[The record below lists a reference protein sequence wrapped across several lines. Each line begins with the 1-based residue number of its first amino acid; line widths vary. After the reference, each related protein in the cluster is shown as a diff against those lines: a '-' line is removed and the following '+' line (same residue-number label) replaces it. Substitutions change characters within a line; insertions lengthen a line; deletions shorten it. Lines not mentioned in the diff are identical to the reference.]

1 MKIEK
6 LVIYGFGK
14 HQDRTIELDGQLSIL
29 YGSNEAGKTTIQQF
43 IIQTLFGFPARNQS
57 LPRYEP
63 KSGGKY
69 GGQLHITDAVYGRV
83 IIERVR
89 GKSAGDVTVFFEDGT
104 RGGDAELKM
113 ILRDYDRT
121 SFESVFS
128 FSIHELQGLERMT
141 EEQLSR
147 TLLASGTTGID
158 AVTKMESRL
167 EKEMTLLFKKNGRNP
182 EMNELIDEL
191 RDMEKDLKEFRG
203 RTELYGPYIT
213 RLREIDRTL
222 TEVTEREN
230 RLAAEMKTM
239 EKWLQ
244 AAPLAEKKNALQA
257 QIEELAIT
265 DFPADARRRMD
276 RAVDRLSETAAKQEY
291 LEQELARLKTAEA
304 QLPEIGP
311 LEQWMDKEAEWH
323 QLRTALRQN
332 QQEAVQ
338 LADDA
343 ERILALLGMNAHEAL
358 SADVSLNQ
366 QERLLA
372 HIEQLDEEQEN
383 KRFLDRKLAE
393 EKAGLAEAE
402 KELKYFL
409 AGEPP
414 EQERRQAEEWQ
425 EVSVKLAEA
434 KAASQLQK
442 NDSPQTV
449 NYILMALG
457 AIGIIAGVIQSNY
470 ALAGIAAL
478 AAAAGFWFLKKSG
491 KSAALSKDY
500 ADILQKYSGRETEY
514 EQVVRKLE
522 EYDRKLDG
530 FIDSID
536 AGKRRLAVLSK
547 EQHGEPARAA
557 YGQFLRELGI
567 QAEASRSTILQL
579 FEKLRDFQAVHSK
592 KIRITAD
599 IEQLDSELS
608 DLLKE
613 AAVVHG
619 KPLSAETMFS
629 VLRTDLEARRQHRS
643 HQLKSAEKQAELQ
656 TEWEQLA
663 VLTEQITRE
672 QQTLLD
678 EAKASG
684 VEDFY
689 RLCDA
694 WHRREQL
701 VQQLAPVESQLA
713 ALGELQQPAG
723 LTEDTAA
730 SYVAD
735 REVLLEQLK
744 QQRNE
749 LLAEQAEKLQA
760 TKNLV
765 SDSGYDEKLQ
775 LFEEKKEELAELAR
789 RWSIDKAIVEAI
801 KYTMDELKE
810 KKLPLVIAIAQK
822 YFCKLTHETYSGLE
836 MNPEGSFEAVRTD
849 GMRFLISELSQ
860 ATKEQAYLALR
871 LSLAV
876 SMETSHPFPI
886 IMDDPFV
893 HFDRRRLQQMI
904 NLIQELQKG
913 HQFIYFTCH
922 EVMEQAW
929 PNARIIDVAHIER
942 SVRL

>member
-1 MKIEK
+1 MRIEK

-83 IIERVR
+83 VIERVR

-104 RGGDAELKM
+104 RGGDEELKG
-113 ILRDYDRT
+113 ILRNYDRT

-158 AVTKMESRL
+158 AVTEMESRL
-167 EKEMTLLFKKNGRNP
+167 EKEMMLLFKKNGRNP
-182 EMNELIDEL
+182 EINELIEEL
-191 RDMEKDLKEFRG
+191 REIEKELKELRSK
-203 RTELYGPYIT
+203 TELYGPYLA
-213 RLREIDRTL
+213 RLQEIEEALSD
-222 TEVTEREN
+222 VTEQEGRA
-230 RLAAEMKTM
+230 AAEMKAM
-239 EKWLQ
+239 DRWLQ
-244 AAPLAEKKNALQA
+244 AAPLAEKRAALQT
-257 QIEELAIT
+257 QIEELMVT
-265 DFPADARRRMD
+265 DFPADGRRRMD
-276 RAVDRLSETAAKQEY
+276 RLADKLSEAAAKQGY
-291 LEQELARLKTAEA
+291 LKQELARLTTAEIE
-304 QLPEIGP
+304 LPEIQP
-311 LEQWMDKEAEWH
+311 LEQWLDKEAEWH
-323 QLRTALRQN
+323 QLRMALRQK

-338 LADDA
+338 LADDE
-343 ERILALLGMNAHEAL
+343 ERILALLGMNEHEAL
-358 SADVSLNQ
+358 NANVSLNQ
-366 QERLLA
+366 QERLLT
-372 HIEQLDEEQEN
+372 HIEELDEEQES
-383 KRFLDRKLAE
+383 KRFADLKLAE
-393 EKAGLAEAE
+393 EKKSLAEAE

-414 EQERRQAEEWQ
+414 ELERRQAEEWQ
-425 EVSVKLAEA
+425 EASVQLAQA
-434 KAASQLQK
+434 KAASQLQRK
-442 NDSPQTV
+442 GNPQTV

-457 AIGIIAGVIQSNY
+457 ILGIIAGVIQSNFF
-470 ALAGIAAL
+470 LAGIAAL

-491 KSAALSKDY
+491 KSGDLSKEY
-500 ADILQKYSGRETEY
+500 ADILQKYSGREMEY
-514 EQVVRKLE
+514 EQLVRKLE
-522 EYDRKLDG
+522 AYDRKLDG
-530 FIDSID
+530 YIDSID
-536 AGKRRLAVLSK
+536 ASKRRLSNLSK
-547 EQHGEPARAA
+547 EQQGEPARAA
-557 YGQFLRELGI
+557 YEQFLRELGI
-567 QAEASRSTILQL
+567 QTETSRSTILQL

-592 KIRITAD
+592 KIRIAA
-599 IEQLDSELS
+599 ELERLDSEL
-608 DLLKE
+608 LEWLE
-613 AAVVHG
+613 GAAAVYG
-619 KPLSAETMFS
+619 KPLSADTMFS
-629 VLRTDLEARRQHRS
+629 VLRTELEARRQLRS

-656 TEWEQLA
+656 AEREQLA

-672 QQTLLD
+672 QQNLLD
-678 EAKASG
+678 EATATDA
-684 VEDFY
+684 EDFY

-694 WHRREQL
+694 WHRKELL

-713 ALGELQQPAG
+713 ALGEVQQPVG
-723 LTEDTAA
+723 LTEETADDYA
-730 SYVAD
+730 AA
-735 REVLLEQLK
+735 RENRLEQLK
-744 QQRNE
+744 QQRNA
-749 LLAEQAEKLQA
+749 LLKEQAEKLQT

-765 SDSGYDEKLQ
+765 SDSTYDEKLQ
-775 LFEEKKEELAELAR
+775 LFEEKKEELAEAAR

-810 KKLPLVIAIAQK
+810 KKLPLVIATAQE

-836 MNPEGSFEAVRTD
+836 MNPKGSFEAVRRD

-876 SMETSHPFPI
+876 SMKTSHPFPI

-904 NLIQELQKG
+904 NLIQELQGG

-922 EVMEQAW
+922 EVMEQTW